1 MPEKNPIMVPMVLEI
16 KHGQHHQVALL
27 GTSFQA
33 NQQLL
38 CKNSSAFGERYLN
51 QTFFFFLELP

>member
-38 CKNSSAFGERYLN
+38 CK
-51 QTFFFFLELP
+51 TLPLSGRDT